1 MKITIPKPCHE
12 NWDLMTPTEK
22 GRFCAICT
30 KVVRDFTECSDEEI
44 ISEITSTEQ
53 KICGNF
59 KENQLNR
66 NLSFSFINQLLAKFA
81 VGFVLTSVGLEKL
94 SAQKV
99 CNSEEDSSK
108 IVRLKG
114 DIVIDTIRKI
124 KNPVQV
130 SGVNVI
136 APNQSNIIIGK
147 IASYKTEKQPLYVL
161 DGKIISEEEFRKI
174 NSKKI
179 KNIMIYKDKKAI
191 ELYGN
196 KAKYGVIVITLKK

>member
-22 GRFCAICT
+22 GRFCTICT

-44 ISEITSTEQ
+44 ISEITETQQ

-59 KENQLNR
+59 NVNQLNR
-66 NLSFSFINQLLAKFA
+66 NLSFSFINQLLTKFA
-81 VGFVLTSVGLEKL
+81 VGFVLTSSGLEKL

-99 CNSEEDSSK
+99 CNTEEDSSK

-114 DIVIDTIRKI
+114 DIAIDTIRKI
-124 KNPVQV
+124 KNPAQV
-130 SGVNVI
+130 NGVNVI
-136 APNQSNIIIGK
+136 ASNQSNRIIGK
-147 IASYKTEKQPLYVL
+147 IASYRTENQPLYVL
-161 DGKIISEEEFRKI
+161 DGKIISEEKFRKI

-179 KNIMIYKDKKAI
+179 KNIMIYKEVKAI
-191 ELYGN
+191 ELYGD
-196 KAKYGVIVITLKK
+196 KAKNGVIVITIKK